1 MNTQCDYVMDRFRQD
16 AYDNAYREA
25 EKLRALRRAGLI
37 QSARLGQIARRGL
50 SKIGRLLVGL
60 GQRLE
65 RAGAAA
71 NPAFHSPASLGNA

>member
-1 MNTQCDYVMDRFRQD
+1 MYTQSDYLWQRINKD

-37 QSARLGQIARRGL
+37 QANPVAQFACRSAGALGRA
-50 SKIGRLLVGL
+50 LVSL

-65 RAGAAA
+65 KVDATSKQ
-71 NPAFHSPASLGNA
+71 AFSSQARLGSA